1 MSLEN
6 EVMPKVIN
14 FYLLLEILVKTQIVK
29 IVKNFLIKK
38 KNCATDHLKTASKR
52 AV

>member
-1 MSLEN
+1 MSLKN

-38 KNCATDHLKTASKR
+38 KIVLPIT
-52 AV
+52 

>member
-6 EVMPKVIN
+6 EVMPKAVN

-29 IVKNFLIKK
+29 NFKKFLIKQK
-38 KNCATDHLKTASKR
+38 IVLPIT
-52 AV
+52 